1 MCPIFMAS
9 KGCAPKVF
17 RISSTKK
24 HYKQPPRASPL
35 DIIDELNQPQMGQE
49 QINILPTALCWDS
62 NGELPSEIL
71 RRLIDRLQAQ
81 EVNPQN
87 QKQLI
92 RGGAD

>member
-1 MCPIFMAS
+1 
-9 KGCAPKVF
+9 
-17 RISSTKK
+17 
-24 HYKQPPRASPL
+24 
-35 DIIDELNQPQMGQE
+35 MGQE

-62 NGELPSEIL
+62 NGELSSEIL

-81 EVNPQN
+81 EVNPRN